1 MDEARIKAL
10 FQQHA
15 RLTAAPLTDAST
27 VDILAVLSTHGS
39 SADKIGPLDRVASS
53 PSAAAIT
60 RVMAELDQD
69 CEALARDLRQARA
82 KQPRRLQRFARRGLV
97 MAAGSGAL
105 ALLFAMN
112 PGSLD
117 LQDGIQSPLDPAD
130 VISVISFE
138 GSTQDRSDSPARRP
152 AESIF
157 SGNFDS

>member
-1 MDEARIKAL
+1 MDEARVKAL

-15 RLTAAPLTDAST
+15 RLSAAPLSDST
-27 VDILAVLSTHGS
+27 TADILAVLDTHGWS
-39 SADKIGPLDRVASS
+39 TDDVGPLDRVASS

-60 RVMAELDQD
+60 RVVAELDQD

-82 KQPRRLQRFARRGLV
+82 KQPSRLQRFARRGLV

-112 PGSLD
+112 TGPLGV
-117 LQDGIQSPLDPAD
+117 QDGIQAPLDSAD

-138 GSTQDRSDSPARRP
+138 GNPQDRSNSQATRP